1 MSRSWRYLL
10 LHQHLILTLLISLSL
25 GTLASA
31 QSAHGSPN
39 NGASNTAAHNGSISH
54 PGHVQ
59 IFTVPNNNFGN
70 GNFGYPKCC
79 INGFLPNNPAA
90 SPSFN
95 RPFSGPI
102 FRNSRRRHNFNGLGV
117 APVYAV
123 PYYYGPDFV
132 NSVDDSMEENY
143 APGPTIFDR
152 NGSNR
157 GSIDYERNYDERLS
171 RIERQMDEAENRTQR
186 ADPVPAATAPQP
198 APESKPTT
206 LVYRNGHT
214 EEVKNYA
221 IVGDTLFD
229 FSNDGRRRISLY
241 DLDLRA
247 TQRVNDEHGVDFRL
261 PVRAVNE

>member
-1 MSRSWRYLL
+1 MVRSCRYLL
-10 LHQHLILTLLISLSL
+10 LRKNQLFIALIVLSL
-25 GTLASA
+25 GALAFG
-31 QSAHGSPN
+31 QGSRT
-39 NGASNTAAHNGSISH
+39 GAPNTAPNAVAHNGSISH

-59 IFTVPNNNFGN
+59 IFNAPNNNFGQ
-70 GNFGYPKCC
+70 GNVGYPKCC

-95 RPFSGPI
+95 HSFSGPL
-102 FRNSRRRHNFNGLGV
+102 FRNGRHRRDFGGLGV

-123 PYYYGPDFV
+123 PYYYSPDFV

-152 NGSNR
+152 SGSTR
-157 GSIDYERNYDERLS
+157 SSLDYERTYDERLS
-171 RIERQMDEAENRTQR
+171 RIERQMDQAEAKGQNP
-186 ADPVPAATAPQP
+186 DPAPAPVQPP
-198 APESKPTT
+198 APESKATT
-206 LVYRNGHT
+206 LVYRNGRT

-229 FSNDGRRRISLY
+229 FTSDGRRRISLY

-247 TQRVNDEHGVDFRL
+247 TQKVNDEHGVDFRL
-261 PVRAVNE
+261 PVRAAND